1 MKLSCVIFLRALAVI
16 GLCIGWS
23 VSFAAKQSTPN
34 ATERLQNQA
43 AEAAQRAAAG
53 TTEPN
58 EINSIRD
65 RAIMF
70 GKPGLQMYVVLLS
83 KGGQPIDYFVTQGKC
98 TSSTKRLTPTHKLID
113 TGPNSLVVKA
123 PSEDGTF
130 GTSAPYIYCNTVD
143 GKYKQWNG
151 NYYASDKPIELTIK
165 PLVIDT
171 SGRNQQQQ

>member
-1 MKLSCVIFLRALAVI
+1 MNLPRTMFRALAVI

-23 VSFAAKQSTPN
+23 VSFAEKQAVPT
-34 ATERLQNQA
+34 AAERLQNQA
-43 AEAAQRAAAG
+43 AESAQRAAAG

-58 EINSIRD
+58 EINMIKER
-65 RAIMF
+65 RIMN
-70 GKPGLQMYVVLLS
+70 GRPGLQMYVILLS

-98 TSSTKRLTPTHKLID
+98 TSSQKRLTPTHRLVD

-130 GTSAPYIYCNTVD
+130 GTSAPYIYCKTVD

-151 NYYASDKPIELTIK
+151 NYYASDKPIELSIK

-171 SGRNQQQQ
+171 SGKNQQQQ

>member
-1 MKLSCVIFLRALAVI
+1 MKSSRAIFHALAVI
-16 GLCIGWS
+16 GLCAGWS
-23 VSFAAKQSTPN
+23 LSFAAKQTEPTAS
-34 ATERLQNQA
+34 ERLQNQA

-58 EINSIRD
+58 EINMIKAR
-65 RAIMF
+65 RIMN
-70 GKPGLQMYVVLLS
+70 GKPGLQMYVILLS

-98 TSSTKRLTPTHKLID
+98 TSSQKRLSPTHRLVD

-130 GTSAPYIYCNTVD
+130 GSSAPYIYCKTVD

>member
-1 MKLSCVIFLRALAVI
+1 MKFSRTMFRALTLI
-16 GLCIGWS
+16 GLCVGWNP
-23 VSFAAKQSTPN
+23 SFAEKQTKPT

-43 AEAAQRAAAG
+43 AEAAQRAAAD

-58 EINSIRD
+58 EINMIKER
-65 RAIMF
+65 RIMN
-70 GKPGLQMYVVLLS
+70 GRPGLQMYVILLS
-83 KGGQPIDYFVTQGKC
+83 KGGQPIDYFVTEGKC
-98 TSSTKRLTPTHKLID
+98 TSSKKRLSPTHRLVD

-130 GTSAPYIYCNTVD
+130 GTSAPYIYCKTVN
-143 GKYKQWNG
+143 GVYKQWNG

>member
-1 MKLSCVIFLRALAVI
+1 MKLSHAFFRTLALV
-16 GLCIGWS
+16 GLCAVWNIS
-23 VSFAAKQSTPN
+23 IAAKQEPPD
-34 ATERLQNQA
+34 AAQRLQNQA

-65 RAIMF
+65 RQIMF

-83 KGGQPIDYFVTQGKC
+83 KGGQPIDYFVTVGKC
-98 TSSTKRLTPTHKLID
+98 TSSKKRLSPTHRLID

-130 GTSAPYIYCNTVD
+130 GTSSPYIFCKTVD
-143 GKYKQWNG
+143 GKYKEWNG

-165 PLVIDT
+165 PLVVDL